1 MEKMLQPSYN
11 RSAMAA
17 DFYYDDILDITKPRR
32 QKWSGA
38 EITSFI
44 DDIHQTY
51 EFASQLKVK
60 RGVKDTYRELLTELI
75 RTYGH

>member
-1 MEKMLQPSYN
+1 MLLPSYN
-11 RSAMAA
+11 TSVMT

-32 QKWSGA
+32 QNWSGA

-51 EFASQLKVK
+51 EFASQLNIR
-60 RGVKDTYRELLTELI
+60 RGVKDTYYELLTELI